1 MSGSFSNRKV
11 SNFKGTAAIVVLAL
25 FALLLAVS
33 AQAVCTSSCLTINA
47 RFVMDETTVTDT
59 KTTADTKAAAGTE
72 SETQVLKIAAGK
84 DTINLG
90 EKAVPLGELKE
101 KPEVSKRTLEAE
113 KELKQEGSPSVR
125 INKHKRGEIN
135 IQIGNKNYAEE
146 GKDVVR
152 FGQDIVVAESDSVD
166 GNVVAIGGCITVNG
180 KVTGDCVAIG
190 GCINIGPKGVVGGDG
205 VSVGGTINREPGSVL
220 EGDEVVTG
228 GNIPKWLF
236 RGGWPRHG
244 LPGLR
249 LAGLALAVGKALV
262 VLFVAWLI
270 VLISRERVK
279 VTSNKATSNMLA
291 SFGVGLLTI
300 ILTPIA
306 MVLLCI
312 TLIGIPVAILLP
324 FALIIVGLFG
334 YTAVGLALGHRL
346 FGSGSR
352 TVSVVEATILG
363 VLLMEAIPIVG
374 KLIGLPGGILW
385 GLSIPV
391 RIVGYAIIVCAF
403 LIGLGATILSK
414 FGQPQRFPF
423 QGGVMPPGYVPPAPG
438 MPVSG
443 VPASGMPVPPG
454 PGTPGPGIPAP
465 PTSPAGPAR

>member
-113 KELKQEGSPSVR
+113 KESKEEGNPSVE
-125 INKHKRGEIN
+125 IKKHRRGEIN

-146 GKDVVR
+146 GKDIVR
-152 FGQDIVVAESDSVD
+152 FGQDVVVAEGDSVE

-180 KVTGDCVAIG
+180 KVTGDCVTIG
-190 GCINIGPKGVVGGDG
+190 GCINLGPKGVIEGDG
-205 VSVGGTINREPGSVL
+205 VSVGGTINREPGSVIQ
-220 EGDEVVTG
+220 GDEVVTG
-228 GNIPKWLF
+228 GNIPQWLF
-236 RGGWPRHG
+236 RGGWPKHG
-244 LPGLR
+244 MPGLKF
-249 LAGLALAVGKALV
+249 AGLALGVGKALV
-262 VLFVAWLI
+262 VLFLAWLVI
-270 VLISRERVK
+270 VIARNRVK
-279 VTSNKATSNMLA
+279 VTSDKAKSSTLA
-291 SFGVGLLTI
+291 SFGVGLLTV
-300 ILTPIA
+300 ILAPIA

-324 FALIIVGLFG
+324 FALIVAGLFG
-334 YTAVGLALGHRL
+334 YTAVGLAIGNRL

-352 TVSVVEATILG
+352 VVSVVEAALLG
-363 VLLMEAIPIVG
+363 VLLMEAIPLVG

-403 LIGLGATILSK
+403 LIGLGATVLSK
-414 FGQPQRFPF
+414 FGQAPRFPF
-423 QGGVMPPGYVPPAPG
+423 QGGVVPPGYVPPAGAPTSVPPAPAMPG
-438 MPVSG
+438 P
-443 VPASGMPVPPG
+443 PAPGAPAPGTTAPPG
-454 PGTPGPGIPAP
+454 PGPA
-465 PTSPAGPAR
+465 A